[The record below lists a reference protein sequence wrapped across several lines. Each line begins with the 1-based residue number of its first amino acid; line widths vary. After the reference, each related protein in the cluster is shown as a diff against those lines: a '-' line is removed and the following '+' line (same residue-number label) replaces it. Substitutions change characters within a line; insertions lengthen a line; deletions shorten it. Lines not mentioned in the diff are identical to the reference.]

1 MGGRFAQAAV
11 DATVTQTADRAIPET
26 GEDWGE
32 AHEWYWQGLSC
43 HWRLLGAEG
52 TRPLVLLHGFGAS
65 SAHWRH
71 NAAPLKAAGFRIY
84 SLDLIGFGAS
94 AQPGLNQNQRLDN
107 RLWGKQLA
115 AFLEQIV
122 KANSCEQAVLI
133 GNSLGGLTAL
143 TTAAFRPDLV
153 AAVIAAP
160 LPDPTLV
167 QPVTLRQP
175 RWWRRLWG
183 NLITIIFRLLPLE
196 LIVPLIAHT
205 PLIKAALQMGYHHSI
220 NSDHELLRLIAN
232 PARRPTAARALRA
245 MCIGMALRPHGAT
258 APELLKRLD
267 KLLDRPPLLLIWG
280 REDHFVPLKVG
291 QRLQHQYPWIKLS
304 VLDETGHCPHDESTQ
319 EFHQTVLSWLNIN
332 LVKD

>member
-1 MGGRFAQAAV
+1 MGGRFIQAAV
-11 DATVTQTADRAIPET
+11 DATVTQTADQAIPET

-71 NAAPLKAAGFRIY
+71 NAAALKAAGFRVY

-94 AQPGLNQNQRLDN
+94 AQPGLRQNQQLNN

-122 KANSCEQAVLI
+122 QASPNEQAVLI

-143 TTAAFRPDLV
+143 TTAAFRADLV

-160 LPDPTLV
+160 LPDPALV
-167 QPVTLRQP
+167 QPLAIRKP
-175 RWWRRLWG
+175 RWWRRFWG
-183 NLITIIFRLLPLE
+183 NLMTIFFRLLPLE
-196 LIVPLIAHT
+196 LIVPLIAHSS
-205 PLIKAALQMGYHHSI
+205 LIKMALQMGYHHSI
-220 NSDHELLRLIAN
+220 DSDHELLHLIAQ

-245 MCIGMALRPHGAT
+245 MCVGMALRPDSAS
-258 APELLKRLD
+258 APLLLKRLASRA
-267 KLLDRPPLLLIWG
+267 DRPPILLIWG
-280 REDHFVPLKVG
+280 RNDRFVPLKIG
-291 QRLQHQYPWIKLS
+291 QRLQQQYPWISLS
-304 VLDETGHCPHDESTQ
+304 VLNETGHCPHDESAQ
-319 EFHQTVLSWLNIN
+319 GFHQTVLSWLKIN
-332 LVKD
+332 LVND